1 MARPSTAD
9 GRQHGES
16 ASNDDVGEPSRRL
29 TVNLEEL
36 KLGDVPE
43 GPLNKDEFLELCRS
57 DPGGLFEGLFQH
69 LSMQEK
75 RLEEALAESSNNDT
89 EEIDSMREEIQNLKS
104 NLADHRQAMSELITE
119 RDAAIAN
126 TSPAGGDHKKK
137 TTKLPDGQLL
147 SDGIDPKYESWEIDV
162 ENKLEANA
170 DHYPTA
176 LARMAYVK
184 GMCKGE
190 AANHLLPRF
199 RKDSAQRYQDVGDIF
214 EHLRTI
220 YMDENRVIN
229 AKMEL
234 RRLAMRDSKFQIFL
248 SKFTLLAQEAGLA
261 LSEWKE
267 ELYHKLSFDMQRAMI
282 KESTD
287 PMVSYQTFV
296 QGCHTTANRLEQ
308 IAEGERRARSRG
320 IGSSKGHS
328 QGGHQS
334 NTSGGSKPKNE
345 APQPQL
351 SWEEKK
357 KLMSEDNMTVSI
369 QLAKNGYSICTKALA
384 DTGANGFAF
393 LDVFLAE
400 KLARHFQ
407 TYTVPV
413 SEPCGVRGYDGK
425 TVEPVTHLMILT
437 LVVDGRMQRHL
448 PFLLVRLGRHDVILG
463 RMWLE
468 KYNVL
473 VDCRNRR
480 LLWPED
486 VSLKDQMEREQFIRM
501 PKTILRRNGPV
512 NLEHQADMERR
523 DRLMEEPVPLLQP
536 EPQRKAPAVTGRTQ
550 RTQSRMELQK
560 MEKALRSENATGPFG
575 STKEASPVQS
585 SELPDSIVV

>member
-1 MARPSTAD
+1 MGSLKGIGLDPPATIV
-9 GRQHGES
+9 HGES

-57 DPGGLFEGLFQH
+57 DPGGLFEEP
-69 LSMQEK
+69 QEQPG
-75 RLEEALAESSNNDT
+75 RPSPG
-89 EEIDSMREEIQNLKS
+89 
-104 NLADHRQAMSELITE
+104 HVELITE

-575 STKEASPVQS
+575 STKEASPVVNGN
-585 SELPDSIVV
+585 SEWEVDRILDSRMRWKKLCYRIKELYIKQANI